1 MSGVSKIVSFL
12 SLFFT
17 ALALCPYVAHLMAF
31 PDKME
36 MTREEYFIAQQIYNG
51 WAYSSILITLS
62 LISTILLSVLAKDHD
77 IVLRFALGATFCIGM
92 SLMVFFVFTFPANQ
106 ITENWTMQS
115 ASWQDL
121 RIQWEYSHA
130 FNEVLYMSA
139 EALLIMSVLSWPA
152 RNEYKISLT

>member
-106 ITENWTMQS
+106 ITENWTIQP

-130 FNEVLYMSA
+130 FNAVLYMSA